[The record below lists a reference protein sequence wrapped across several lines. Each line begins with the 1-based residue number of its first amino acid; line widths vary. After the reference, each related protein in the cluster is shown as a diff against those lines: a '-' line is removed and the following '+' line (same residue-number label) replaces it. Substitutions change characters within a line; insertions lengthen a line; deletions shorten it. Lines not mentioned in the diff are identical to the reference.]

1 MNIDVWAFVSHLS
14 FKLQKAVMP
23 STLENRKYSFY
34 YTKKYKKNNIIPNS
48 LFDPSRLEEKLI
60 ISLTVIS
67 A

>member
-1 MNIDVWAFVSHLS
+1 
-14 FKLQKAVMP
+14 MP
-23 STLENRKYSFY
+23 STLENRKYAFILP
-34 YTKKYKKNNIIPNS
+34 KKYKKHNIIPNS